1 MAGKKGFAAV
11 AKLRERTQA
20 QRGGND
26 KQAAPGDRSATD
38 ALAVWSQA
46 WLESLRSRNYAVGT
60 VEERES
66 SMKAFLAWAAERDV
80 TRAGEVTRPIL
91 EAYQRWLYRYERPAP
106 KPRKKTAATGEAS
119 PPPSD
124 ASGSVPPKPPLK
136 GSGSVPPAPGQR
148 PEAAPLAPKGRRLS
162 WSTQRQRIGCL
173 RDFFRWVT
181 RQNVILHNPASELEL
196 PRPEKRLPL
205 PGFSRA
211 EMDALLALPDV
222 ADPLGLRDRVLLEVL
237 YATGVRRAEL
247 CRLELPDVNP
257 ERGTLTVRKGK
268 GKKDRV
274 VPLGARAASWIARYL
289 REVRPRLVLDSR
301 EPTLLLTAY
310 GAAFNPDVV
319 SGMVAAWVRKIG
331 RTGSCHML
339 RHTCATHM
347 LEGGADIRYI
357 QQLLGHE
364 KLETTAIYTEVTIRQ
379 LIEVHARCHPSA
391 QLPAN
396 GKTPESPT
404 T

>member
-1 MAGKKGFAAV
+1 MAGAKGFAAV
-11 AKLRERTQA
+11 ALLQRRTRA
-20 QRGGND
+20 QRGGNP
-26 KQAAPGDRSATD
+26 AGAGLPFDRSAAD
-38 ALAVWSQA
+38 ALAVWSET
-46 WLESLRSRNYAVGT
+46 WLEALRSRNYAEGT
-60 VEERES
+60 LEERAYS
-66 SMKAFLAWAAERDV
+66 LKVFLAWTAERDV

-91 EAYQRWLYRYERPAP
+91 EAYQRWLYRYTQPGGRP
-106 KPRKKTAATGEAS
+106 
-119 PPPSD
+119 
-124 ASGSVPPKPPLK
+124 
-136 GSGSVPPAPGQR
+136 
-148 PEAAPLAPKGRRLS
+148 LS

-196 PRPEKRLPL
+196 PRQEKRLPTAGL
-205 PGFSRA
+205 SR
-211 EMDALLALPDV
+211 EEVTRLLAVPVV
-222 ADPLGLRDRVLLEVL
+222 ADPLGLRGRAMLEVF
-237 YATGVRRAEL
+237 YATGLRRAEL

-274 VPLGARAASWIARYL
+274 VPLGARAGAWVQRYQ
-289 REVRPRLVLDSR
+289 REVRPRLVLAAGV
-301 EPTLLLTAY
+301 PTLFLTAY

-319 SGMVAAWVRKIG
+319 SGMVAAWMQRIG
-331 RTGSCHML
+331 RKGSCHLL

-379 LIEVHARCHPSA
+379 LIEVHARCHPGA
-391 QLPAN
+391 QLPPDEDPASVPPD
-396 GKTPESPT
+396 KPAA
-404 T
+404 